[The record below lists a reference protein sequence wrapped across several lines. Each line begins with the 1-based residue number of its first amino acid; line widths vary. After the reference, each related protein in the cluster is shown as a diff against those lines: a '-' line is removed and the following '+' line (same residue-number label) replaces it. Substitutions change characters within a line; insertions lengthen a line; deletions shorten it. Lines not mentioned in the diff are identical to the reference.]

1 MYNNY
6 SLEVKRIFK
15 DAEKIAIDLNHPYIG
30 TEHLLLSLIN
40 NDDKIKKILLKYD
53 LTYDE
58 FLDELL
64 LVVGTSENKKCT
76 CIYTPLLKRVIKTA
90 DEISKNKMMEPMHL
104 LEAILEEGE
113 GIAIRIMISMGIDID
128 KLYDEIKK
136 FKYELEIREK
146 NIYANI
152 EEFEK
157 KYEKDIFDS
166 EEIKY

>member
-76 CIYTPLLKRVIKTA
+76 CIYTPLL
-90 DEISKNKMMEPMHL
+90 
-104 LEAILEEGE
+104 
-113 GIAIRIMISMGIDID
+113 
-128 KLYDEIKK
+128 
-136 FKYELEIREK
+136 
-146 NIYANI
+146 
-152 EEFEK
+152 
-157 KYEKDIFDS
+157 
-166 EEIKY
+166 

>member
-58 FLDELL
+58 F
-64 LVVGTSENKKCT
+64 
-76 CIYTPLLKRVIKTA
+76 
-90 DEISKNKMMEPMHL
+90 
-104 LEAILEEGE
+104 
-113 GIAIRIMISMGIDID
+113 
-128 KLYDEIKK
+128 
-136 FKYELEIREK
+136 
-146 NIYANI
+146 
-152 EEFEK
+152 
-157 KYEKDIFDS
+157 
-166 EEIKY
+166 

>member
-58 FLDELL
+58 FLDERILVSLL
-64 LVVGTSENKKCT
+64 SNKL
-76 CIYTPLLKRVIKTA
+76 I
-90 DEISKNKMMEPMHL
+90 N
-104 LEAILEEGE
+104 
-113 GIAIRIMISMGIDID
+113 
-128 KLYDEIKK
+128 
-136 FKYELEIREK
+136 
-146 NIYANI
+146 
-152 EEFEK
+152 
-157 KYEKDIFDS
+157 
-166 EEIKY
+166 

>member
-76 CIYTPLLKRVIKTA
+76 CIYTPLLKRVIKQQM
-90 DEISKNKMMEPMHL
+90 KYLK
-104 LEAILEEGE
+104 
-113 GIAIRIMISMGIDID
+113 
-128 KLYDEIKK
+128 IK
-136 FKYELEIREK
+136 
-146 NIYANI
+146 
-152 EEFEK
+152 
-157 KYEKDIFDS
+157 
-166 EEIKY
+166 